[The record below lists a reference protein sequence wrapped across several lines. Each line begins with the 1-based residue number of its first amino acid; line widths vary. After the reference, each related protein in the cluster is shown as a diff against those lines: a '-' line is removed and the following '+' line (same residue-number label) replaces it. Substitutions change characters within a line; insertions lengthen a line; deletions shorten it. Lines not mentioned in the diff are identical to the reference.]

1 MTDNAVANPI
11 TTSIRSSKTY
21 FFEVLFIK
29 NAGGDGFAV
38 NPVIVNLTNITRD
51 TKTSTCRPVLYTI
64 SLSDYVLD
72 HDEAFDDK
80 NRELIV
86 LACNEL
92 TQGKTRFMTII
103 GSDSGIGLFGSN
115 AIVLQSLPDFI
126 RIQIGFI
133 NMIDASDPTI
143 YNCNQDNTFTAGAI
157 NITLKNQ
164 MLKYG
169 LFRFSC
175 QVQYL

>member
-1 MTDNAVANPI
+1 MADNSVANPI

-21 FFEVLFIK
+21 FFECLFIK
-29 NAGGDGFAV
+29 NAAGTGFAV

-72 HDEAFDDK
+72 HDETFDDK

-86 LACNEL
+86 LACNEI

-126 RIQIGFI
+126 RIQLGFV
-133 NMIDASDPTI
+133 NLIDASDPNV
-143 YNCNQDNTFTAGAI
+143 YNCNQDQTFSAGGI
-157 NITLKNQ
+157 DITLKNQ
-164 MLKYG
+164 MMKYG
-169 LFRFSC
+169 LFRFAVS
-175 QVQYL
+175 VSYL